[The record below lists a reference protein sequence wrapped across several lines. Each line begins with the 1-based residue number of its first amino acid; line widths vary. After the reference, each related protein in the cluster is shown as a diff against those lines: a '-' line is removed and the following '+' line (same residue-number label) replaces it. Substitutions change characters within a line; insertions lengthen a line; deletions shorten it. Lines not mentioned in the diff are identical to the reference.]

1 MPNKSM
7 KSSDILSS
15 AKSVIYNKYVLYFVF
30 LAALFD
36 LFYAATNQD
45 YLYCVIHIL
54 IGFVVSFF
62 NKNMT
67 VILTV
72 TIASANI
79 IRNLIRGTEMKVEGF
94 DDADSQEPSNMM
106 DSTNGNSS
114 NKLFGTSAT
123 ARTMGNTQSGNVS
136 AATSSA
142 LISDL
147 KDQAIDLQ
155 DAQKNIIKGFEKIEP
170 YMEKAE
176 TLIGEINSTAKTI
189 QGMRTQEQGKN

>member
-30 LAALFD
+30 LAALLD
-36 LFYAATNQD
+36 LFYAAVSQD

-72 TIASANI
+72 TVASANI

-94 DDADSQEPSNMM
+94 DQPDEKM
-106 DSTNGNSS
+106 DSFKENTN
-114 NKLFGTSAT
+114 NKIL
-123 ARTMGNTQSGNVS
+123 GNTQSGNVS

-142 LISDL
+142 LIADL
-147 KDQAIDLQ
+147 KDQAIDLH
-155 DAQKNIIKGFEKIEP
+155 DTQKKIINGFETIAPHMDKAENIINS
-170 YMEKAE
+170 
-176 TLIGEINSTAKTI
+176 INSTAKTI
-189 QGMRTQEQGKN
+189 QSMRNKE

>member
-7 KSSDILSS
+7 RSSDILSS

-30 LAALFD
+30 LAALLD
-36 LFYAATNQD
+36 LFYAAVSQD
-45 YLYCVIHIL
+45 YLYCIIHIL

-72 TIASANI
+72 TVASANI

-94 DDADSQEPSNMM
+94 DDKIKDSQ
-106 DSTNGNSS
+106 DSGND
-114 NKLFGTSAT
+114 LFGTSVNIPIS
-123 ARTMGNTQSGNVS
+123 GNTQSGNVS

-142 LISDL
+142 MIADL

-155 DAQKNIIKGFEKIEP
+155 DAQKKIIQGFEQIEP

-176 TLIGEINSTAKTI
+176 TIIGNIDSTAKTI
-189 QGMRTQEQGKN
+189 QRMRDQEQGNRR

>member
-1 MPNKSM
+1 
-7 KSSDILSS
+7 
-15 AKSVIYNKYVLYFVF
+15 
-30 LAALFD
+30 
-36 LFYAATNQD
+36 
-45 YLYCVIHIL
+45 
-54 IGFVVSFF
+54 
-62 NKNMT
+62 MT

-94 DDADSQEPSNMM
+94 DDDVVNDNQDPSNMM
-106 DSTNGNSS
+106 NSNKGNSS

-123 ARTMGNTQSGNVS
+123 SRTMGNTQSGNVS

-155 DAQKNIIKGFEKIEP
+155 DAQKKIINGFETIAPHMDKAENIINS
-170 YMEKAE
+170 
-176 TLIGEINSTAKTI
+176 INSTAKTI
-189 QGMRTQEQGKN
+189 QSIRTQEQGRN

>member
-7 KSSDILSS
+7 RSSDILSS

-30 LAALFD
+30 LAALLD
-36 LFYAATNQD
+36 LFYAAVSQD
-45 YLYCVIHIL
+45 YLYCIIHIL

-72 TIASANI
+72 TVASANI
-79 IRNLIRGTEMKVEGF
+79 ISNLIRGTEMKVEGF
-94 DDADSQEPSNMM
+94 DDKIKDSQ
-106 DSTNGNSS
+106 DSGND
-114 NKLFGTSAT
+114 LFGTSVNIPIS
-123 ARTMGNTQSGNVS
+123 GNTQSGNVS

-142 LISDL
+142 MIADL

-155 DAQKNIIKGFEKIEP
+155 DAQKKIIQGFEQIEP

-176 TLIGEINSTAKTI
+176 TIIGNIDSTAKTI
-189 QGMRTQEQGKN
+189 QRMRDQEQGNRR

>member
-1 MPNKSM
+1 M

>member
-1 MPNKSM
+1 
-7 KSSDILSS
+7 
-15 AKSVIYNKYVLYFVF
+15 VF

-94 DDADSQEPSNMM
+94 DDADSQDPSNMM

-155 DAQKNIIKGFEKIEP
+155 DAQKNIIQGFEKIEP

-176 TLIGEINSTAKTI
+176 FLIGEINSTAKTI
-189 QGMRTQEQGKN
+189 QGMRTQEQGNN

>member
-72 TIASANI
+72 TVASANI

-94 DDADSQEPSNMM
+94 DDKIKDP
-106 DSTNGNSS
+106 STNGNSG
-114 NKLFGTSAT
+114 NELFGTSVNIPIS
-123 ARTMGNTQSGNVS
+123 GNTQSGNVS

-142 LISDL
+142 MIADL

-155 DAQKNIIKGFEKIEP
+155 DAQKKIIQGFEQIEP

-176 TLIGEINSTAKTI
+176 TIIGHIDSTAKKI
-189 QGMRTQEQGKN
+189 QGMRDLEQGNRR

>member
-1 MPNKSM
+1 M

-30 LAALFD
+30 LAALLD

-72 TIASANI
+72 TVASANI

-94 DDADSQEPSNMM
+94 DDAINDSQDPSNMM
-106 DSTNGNSS
+106 DSTKGNSS
-114 NKLFGTSAT
+114 NKIFGTSVT
-123 ARTMGNTQSGNVS
+123 TRTSGNTQSGNVSVS

-142 LISDL
+142 LIADL

-155 DAQKNIIKGFEKIEP
+155 DTQKKIIQGFEQIEP
-170 YMEKAE
+170 YMDKAE
-176 TLIGEINSTAKTI
+176 NIIGSINSTAKTI
-189 QGMRTQEQGKN
+189 QSMRNRE